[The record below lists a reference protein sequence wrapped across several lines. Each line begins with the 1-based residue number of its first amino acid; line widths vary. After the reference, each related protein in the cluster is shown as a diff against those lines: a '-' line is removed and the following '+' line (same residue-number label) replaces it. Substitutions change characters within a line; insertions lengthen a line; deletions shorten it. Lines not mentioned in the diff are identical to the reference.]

1 MRRCAGIVRPS
12 HFALTA
18 LACSF
23 AFCGAAFAQEP
34 SAPPSH
40 PDGPNVTPTAV
51 NRVGLDAVPANIHFD
66 VVSFKP
72 CPPGKEGTNKV
83 DQPLDGDYLAYH
95 CETVYR
101 LIYFAYN
108 GVVKDNNFVGNDA
121 PWIYTDH
128 YEFIAKVAP
137 EDIPAWQKLDLT
149 GRRILIRS
157 VLATTLKLKVS
168 LYNMTQ
174 PVYLLTVA
182 KGGAKL
188 KPYKDGDQTKMPDGR
203 TLMGREV
210 GWVGLVAYFQDFT
223 MSQLAQL
230 LGTHLD
236 RNVVDRSGLTAPYTF
251 SIPLAF
257 GGDNDPT
264 AHIPTQDDLSTA
276 EGLAALGLRLETG
289 KLPMD
294 KLSIDHI
301 ERPEA
306 N

>member
-1 MRRCAGIVRPS
+1 
-12 HFALTA
+12 
-18 LACSF
+18 LACSL
-23 AFCGAAFAQEP
+23 AFCGAACAQEP
-34 SAPPSH
+34 SASPSH

-72 CPPGKEGTNKV
+72 CPAGKEGSTKV

-108 GVVKDNNFVGNDA
+108 GVVKDYDFVDNDA
-121 PWIYTDH
+121 PWIYADH

-149 GRRILIRS
+149 GRRILIRG
-157 VLATTLKLKVS
+157 VLAATLKLKVS

-257 GGDNDPT
+257 GGDNDPN

-276 EGLAALGLRLETG
+276 EGLADLGLRFGDRQTPDGQTLN
-289 KLPMD
+289 
-294 KLSIDHI
+294 
-301 ERPEA
+301 RPY
-306 N
+306 